1 MNLKVY
7 SNSKVYLI
15 APAGVATGGPE
26 ALHQLCYHLRNNL
39 KIDAYMHYLPSNY
52 LNPVHPNYK
61 NYNNPFVD
69 KIKDSS
75 ENILISP
82 EIYSSV
88 LLLKKYKKIRKVIWW
103 LSVDNALFSYIY
115 SNNRYR
121 FPIITLM
128 RIFNKITKKIFKIHS
143 FFDIDKVI
151 VNKCLTN
158 KHFMLKF
165 FSGIDIKGINLN
177 LCQSYYAMNF
187 LNKKFSINNITYLSD
202 YLNQEFFVETFYLD
216 KKIDI
221 VAYNPKKGF
230 SFTKKIIGYAPK
242 IKFVPLINMTRQQV
256 IRTLQKAKV
265 YIDFGNHPGKDR
277 LPREAAILGCCVI
290 TGKRGSAKYFEDVP
304 IPEEYK
310 FEDTKENINK
320 IIQKIR
326 FCFKNYKKAVEDFDY
341 YRNIIKREKGKFL
354 QDIKKIFK
362 IKNE

>member
-15 APAGVATGGPE
+15 APARIATGGPE
-26 ALHQLCYHLRNNL
+26 LLHQLCYHLRNSL
-39 KIDAYMHYLPSNY
+39 KIDAYMHYFPSNH

-88 LLLKKYKKIRKVIWW
+88 LLLKKYRKIRKVIWW
-103 LSVDNALFSYIY
+103 LSVDNALFSDIY
-115 SNNRYR
+115 ADSKCK

-128 RIFNKITKKIFKIHS
+128 SMFNKIAKKIFKIHS

-151 VNKCLTN
+151 VNKYLTN
-158 KHFMLKF
+158 KHFVLKF
-165 FSGIDIKGINLN
+165 FSDIDIQSINLN
-177 LCQSYYAMNF
+177 LCQSHYAMNF
-187 LNKKFSINNITYLSD
+187 LKNFSINNITYLSD
-202 YLNQEFFVETFYLD
+202 YLNQEFFVETSYID
-216 KKIDI
+216 KKKDI
-221 VAYNPKKGF
+221 VVYNPKKGF
-230 SFTKKIIGYAPK
+230 SFTEKIIKHAPK

-256 IRTLQKAKV
+256 IETLQKTKV

-290 TGKRGSAKYFEDVP
+290 TGKRGSAKYFEDVS

-341 YRNIIKREKGKFL
+341 YKNVIKREKEKFL